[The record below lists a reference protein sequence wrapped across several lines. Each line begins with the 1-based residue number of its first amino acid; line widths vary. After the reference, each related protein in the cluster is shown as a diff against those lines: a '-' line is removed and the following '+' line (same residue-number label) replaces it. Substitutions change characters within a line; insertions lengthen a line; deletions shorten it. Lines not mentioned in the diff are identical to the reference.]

1 MIKLEDVN
9 NILNRV
15 LKNDRDQDQES
26 VRRERKDDDFW
37 SPGNSD
43 II

>member
-15 LKNDRDQDQES
+15 LKNDRDQD
-26 VRRERKDDDFW
+26 
-37 SPGNSD
+37 
-43 II
+43 